1 MKNNVVENRKFSLT
15 NSSKVVVLHFQGFLL
30 LLPTS
35 IAFSIAN
42 NQSPPPQLTC
52 CPTKVIRLPIKIK
65 AEAMTT
71 SIISSNRYFSYNME
85 IIGFAGSV
93 NGRVAYTFSRFHTN
107 KIICDYDAS

>member
-1 MKNNVVENRKFSLT
+1 MMSSKIV
-15 NSSKVVVLHFQGFLL
+15 NSHSQIQSKVVVLHFQGFLL

-65 AEAMTT
+65 AEAMS